1 VASTSAAGRSP
12 PADRASPAV
21 VAAVDVELGGRQARS
36 SAGCMQVDG
45 GRVRVIS
52 EQTVRAS
59 RSLREAIAAAAS
71 ACAPPDGG
79 AAALA
84 GRTRDRLA
92 A

>member
-1 VASTSAAGRSP
+1 M
-12 PADRASPAV
+12 
-21 VAAVDVELGGRQARS
+21 QAE
-36 SAGCMQVDG
+36 G

-52 EQTVRAS
+52 EQTVRDP

-84 GRTRDRLA
+84 RRTRDRPA